1 MKKTILT
8 LLLLMSSAWAQEA
21 LTLEEAIRLGL
32 KNNYDI
38 RIARNDAKVSENNRG
53 LGMAGFLPTVDATG
67 NYNLADYDEDSNSSS
82 SLDEYDTENLSA
94 DVTLNWTIF
103 DGFKMFTEKK
113 KYDELSRLGRYQ
125 SRQQIENTVVA
136 ISRAYFDLVQQEQL
150 LAVARETKDIS
161 NARLEKE
168 RVGREIGGSSS
179 TDYLNAKVAYNNDQ
193 SSLLDR
199 ELAVTVAR
207 EELNLLLGQYPA
219 TPLVVSNEI
228 NIPSLDMSLDEIQQ
242 AALEQNSGLKT
253 AELNKDVADRG
264 VQSARSS
271 FLPRLNLNAGYG
283 YSDFTQSADA
293 LSEDISTQTTSASVG
308 LNLSF
313 NLFNGT
319 RDKISYQN
327 ARLEAWNQKLA
338 LRDAQNRLAGTVRQ
352 TYETFVKRQEKMQ
365 LEEENVEAARQN
377 MELQQDFYR
386 LGGSSSLEFRDA
398 QVSLSQ
404 AQISLIVARYE
415 ARITRLELD
424 QLTGNI
430 AVE

>member
-1 MKKTILT
+1 MKNTILT
-8 LLLLMSSAWAQEA
+8 LLLLVSSAWAQEA
-21 LTLEEAIRLGL
+21 LTLEDAIRLGL

-38 RIARNDAKVSENNRG
+38 RIARNDAKVSQNNKG
-53 LGMAGFLPTVDATG
+53 LGIAGFLPTVDATG

-82 SLDEYDTENLSA
+82 SLDKFDTKNLGA
-94 DVTLNWTIF
+94 DVSLNWTIF
-103 DGFKMFTEKK
+103 DGFKMFAEKK
-113 KYDELSRLGRYQ
+113 KYDELSQLGQYQ

-150 LAVARETKDIS
+150 LDVARETKGIS
-161 NARLEKE
+161 NSRLEKE

-193 SSLLDR
+193 SNLLDR
-199 ELAVTVAR
+199 ELAVTVAH
-207 EELNLLLGQYPA
+207 EELNLLLGQDPA
-219 TPLVVSNEI
+219 TPLTVSKEI
-228 NIPSLDMSLDEIQQ
+228 NIPSLDITLDEIQN

-253 AELNKDVADRG
+253 AELNRDVADRG

-283 YSDFTQSADA
+283 Y
-293 LSEDISTQTTSASVG
+293 SASVG

-327 ARLEAWNQKLA
+327 ARLEAWNRKLA

-352 TYETFVKRQEKMQ
+352 THETFMKRLEKMQ
-365 LEEENVEAARQN
+365 LEKENVEAARQN
-377 MELQQDFYR
+377 MELQQDLYR

-398 QVSLSQ
+398 QVSLNQ